1 VTIFFLLVALAA
13 FGGSA
18 YFVLAA
24 LTVRQK
30 QTAISL
36 NRARNYGGAG
46 HLIRERELAKNV
58 SKRLFAPGVQRLTR
72 IALKLPGAA
81 SPQEIRKRI
90 SAAGLENSLTPQTF
104 LALKSGLTGGTL
116 LLGLILGLTGILP
129 SVMGVMIGFG
139 GAAICFIAPDYYLGL
154 KTRRR
159 REDINIALPD
169 ILDLLTVSVEAG
181 LGFDAAVLKITEKM
195 HGPLLEEL
203 KTLTHEMRMGESRQQ
218 ALKNL
223 GERLDLP
230 SMLSFTRSIIQADQ
244 LGISLARV
252 LRVQAHDLRNKRQMA
267 AEEKAMKAP
276 IKMLFPTVLFI
287 FPAMFIVILGPAMMT
302 LLKMFSGGSGG

>member
-1 VTIFFLLVALAA
+1 VLFLLLAVAA
-13 FGGSA
+13 FG
-18 YFVLAA
+18 LAA
-24 LTVRQK
+24 YLVLDALTIKRK
-30 QTAISL
+30 QTAVSL
-36 NRARNYGGAG
+36 NRARTYGGVAG
-46 HLIRERELAKNV
+46 VRDYELAKNV
-58 SKRLFAPGVQRLTR
+58 TRRLIAPGVHRLTR
-72 IALKLPGAA
+72 IGTRLPGTA
-81 SPQEIRKRI
+81 SPQEIRRRI
-90 SAAGLENSLTPQTF
+90 AAAGLEAKLTPQHF
-104 LALKSGLTGGTL
+104 LALKSGLTGGAF
-116 LLGLILGLTGILP
+116 LLGILLGSIGIVP
-129 SVMGVMIGFG
+129 AMAGFALAFAG
-139 GAAICFIAPDYYLGL
+139 GAICFIAPDYYLSM

-159 REDINIALPD
+159 LEDINIGLPD

-181 LGFDAAVLKITEKM
+181 LGFDSAVAKISERM
-195 HGPLLEEL
+195 GGPLIEEMKVFL
-203 KTLTHEMRMGESRQQ
+203 HEMRMGESRAG

-223 GERLDLP
+223 SDRLDLP

-302 LLKMFSGGSGG
+302 LMKQFS

>member
-1 VTIFFLLVALAA
+1 MSLLFLLIAA
-13 FGGSA
+13 VTFGGAA
-18 YFVLAA
+18 YLVLSV

-30 QTAISL
+30 QTAVSL
-36 NRARNYGGAG
+36 NRARTYGGG
-46 HLIRERELAKNV
+46 QLLRDRELAKNV
-58 SKRLFAPGVQRLTR
+58 SKRLLTPAMHRLTR
-72 IALKLPGAA
+72 IATRLPGAA
-81 SPQEIRKRI
+81 SPQEIRKRLA
-90 SAAGLENSLTPQTF
+90 AAGLDSKISPQTF
-104 LALKSGLTGGTL
+104 LALKSGLTGGML
-116 LLGLILGLTGILP
+116 LLGIFVGVSGILP
-129 SVMGVMIGFG
+129 AIAGVMLGFG
-139 GAAICFIAPDYYLGL
+139 GAAIAFIAPDYYVGM

-181 LGFDAAVLKITEKM
+181 LGFDAAVMKITEKM
-195 HGPLLEEL
+195 RGPLLEEL
-203 KTLTHEMRMGESRQQ
+203 KSLTHEMRMGESRQQ

-223 GERLDLP
+223 GDRLELP
-230 SMLSFTRSIIQADQ
+230 AMVSFTRSIIQADQ

-252 LRVQAHDLRNKRQMA
+252 LRVQANDIRNKRQMA

-302 LLKMFSGGSGG
+302 LLKMFSGGK

>member
-1 VTIFFLLVALAA
+1 VSLLFLLVAAVA
-13 FGGSA
+13 FGGAA
-18 YFVLAA
+18 YLVLAV

-30 QTAISL
+30 QTAVSL
-36 NRARNYGGAG
+36 NRARTYGGA
-46 HLIRERELAKNV
+46 HMLRDRELAKNV
-58 SKRLFAPGVQRLTR
+58 SRRLLAPGVHRLTR
-72 IALKLPGAA
+72 IATRLPGAA
-81 SPQEIRKRI
+81 SPQEIGKRL
-90 SAAGLENSLTPQTF
+90 SAAGLESKLSPQTF
-104 LALKSGLTGGTL
+104 LALKSGLTGGMVLFGIFLAATGVVPS
-116 LLGLILGLTGILP
+116 LLGVMVGL
-129 SVMGVMIGFG
+129 G
-139 GAAICFIAPDYYLGL
+139 GAAIAFIAPDYYVGM

-181 LGFDAAVLKITEKM
+181 LGFDAAVMKITEKM
-195 HGPLLEEL
+195 RGPLLEEL
-203 KTLTHEMRMGESRQQ
+203 KNLTHEMRMGESRQQ

-223 GERLDLP
+223 GDRLDLP
-230 SMLSFTRSIIQADQ
+230 AMISFTRSIIQADQ

-252 LRVQAHDLRNKRQMA
+252 LRVQANDIRNKRQMA

-302 LLKMFSGGSGG
+302 LLKMFSGGTS

>member
-1 VTIFFLLVALAA
+1 VSLLFLLIAAVA
-13 FGGSA
+13 FGGAA
-18 YFVLAA
+18 YLVLAV

-30 QTAISL
+30 QTAVSL
-36 NRARNYGGAG
+36 NRARNYGGA
-46 HLIRERELAKNV
+46 HMLRDRELAKNV
-58 SKRLFAPGVQRLTR
+58 SKRLLAPGVHRLTR
-72 IALKLPGAA
+72 IATRLPGAA
-81 SPQEIRKRI
+81 SPQEIRKRL
-90 SAAGLENSLTPQTF
+90 SAAGLESKLSPQTF
-104 LALKSGLTGGTL
+104 LALKSGLTGGMVLFGIVLAATGIVPS
-116 LLGLILGLTGILP
+116 LLGVMVGL
-129 SVMGVMIGFG
+129 G
-139 GAAICFIAPDYYLGL
+139 GAAIAFIAPDYYVGM

-181 LGFDAAVLKITEKM
+181 LGFDAAVMKITEKM
-195 HGPLLEEL
+195 RGPLLEEL
-203 KTLTHEMRMGESRQQ
+203 KNLTHEMRMGESRQQ

-223 GERLDLP
+223 GDRLDLP
-230 SMLSFTRSIIQADQ
+230 AMVSFTRSIIQADQ

-252 LRVQAHDLRNKRQMA
+252 LRVQANDIRNKRQMA

-302 LLKMFSGGSGG
+302 LLKMFSGGTS

>member
-1 VTIFFLLVALAA
+1 VLFLLVAVAA
-13 FGGSA
+13 FGLAA
-18 YFVLAA
+18 YFVLDA
-24 LTVRQK
+24 LTMRQK
-30 QTAISL
+30 QTAVSL

-46 HLIRERELAKNV
+46 GLRERELARNI
-58 SKRLFAPGVQRLTR
+58 SRRLISPSVQRLTR
-72 IALKLPGAA
+72 IGSRLPGAA
-81 SPQEIRKRI
+81 SPDEIGRRLR
-90 SAAGLENSLTPQTF
+90 AAGLEGRLTPQNF
-104 LALKSGLTGGTL
+104 LALKSGLTGGVFLLGL
-116 LLGLILGLTGILP
+116 LLGFA
-129 SVMGVMIGFG
+129 GVVPAMAGFG
-139 GAAICFIAPDYYLGL
+139 IAFAGGAISFIAPDYYLGH

-159 REDINIALPD
+159 LEDINIALPE

-181 LGFDAAVLKITEKM
+181 LGFDSAVAKISEKMRGPLIDELKIF
-195 HGPLLEEL
+195 L
-203 KTLTHEMRMGESRQQ
+203 HEMRMGESRQG

-223 GERLDLP
+223 SDRLDLP
-230 SMLSFTRSIIQADQ
+230 GVLSFTRSIIQADQ

-302 LLKMFSGGSGG
+302 LLKMFAGGGAQ